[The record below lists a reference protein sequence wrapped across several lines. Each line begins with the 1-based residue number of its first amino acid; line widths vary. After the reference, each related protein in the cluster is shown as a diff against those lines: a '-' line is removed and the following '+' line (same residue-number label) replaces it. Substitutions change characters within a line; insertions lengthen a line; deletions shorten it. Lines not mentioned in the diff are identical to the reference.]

1 MRWELCS
8 YVICRD
14 INVIHYLKCNMCH
27 HKETYIG
34 KSVGDNIVGF
44 KSRINQHN
52 SDCRTGISTWTFP
65 AHVYHC
71 VMNNEYLKK
80 PYFQLNISKPLS

>member
-44 KSRINQHN
+44 KSRINQQN

-80 PYFQLNISKPLS
+80 PYFQLNIWKPLS